1 MKASQN
7 NQFFIANVIMWGVFF
22 LTSIK
27 MMLLIPYAIN
37 IPHSLI
43 LLIFSILFLFLSH
56 YSFKTGMNL
65 EKRRLLMADLEED
78 NSLELDV
85 QLVKNYIKNKEARN
99 QNPTRRK
106 RGRPRKSL

>member
-1 MKASQN
+1 
-7 NQFFIANVIMWGVFF
+7 
-22 LTSIK
+22 
-27 MMLLIPYAIN
+27 
-37 IPHSLI
+37 
-43 LLIFSILFLFLSH
+43 
-56 YSFKTGMNL
+56 MNL